1 MSDDLLDIHLGIKG
15 TADDVAR
22 IVQGITGLL
31 IDAEGV
37 KWTRI
42 TDPDGSVSR
51 DGGVAAAGTIS
62 FRLIHSREFA
72 FHSRSFA
79 F

>member
-37 KWTRI
+37 KWSI
-42 TDPDGSVSR
+42 NVDNNADEPHMQAHHPDLFS
-51 DGGVAAAGTIS
+51 
-62 FRLIHSREFA
+62 
-72 FHSRSFA
+72 
-79 F
+79 